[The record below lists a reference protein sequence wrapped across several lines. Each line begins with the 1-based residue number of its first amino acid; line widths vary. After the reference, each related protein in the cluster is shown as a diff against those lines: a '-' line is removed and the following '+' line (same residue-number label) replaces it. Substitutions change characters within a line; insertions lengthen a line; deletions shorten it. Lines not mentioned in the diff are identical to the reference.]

1 MFRTIIPT
9 SLALLLASPGFADA
23 IAQGVL
29 LPKKET
35 QAITFAPKNTKDVF
49 ILSVRA
55 QGSTI
60 KKGESIATS
69 DLRALDNS
77 ISDYERMVKS
87 RELNVARLRFDLEQQ
102 QESSGLKVRIAKQTL
117 QRSEEDKKDFT
128 DKRKARMLAEEEER
142 VAKAL
147 RSLSYKQEE
156 LNQLIKMYK
165 DDQVSEET
173 EEIILTRLRNELS
186 ETEFAVEGA
195 KLVSDLA
202 KLRTINRYEEDL
214 NAALERNKLNLV
226 DVEGQ
231 AKFDIEE
238 RQQALAAAEV
248 SLKRAQIHLDE
259 LKADRAMAEFKA
271 PADGILIYGGYVG
284 DRWEANTIAAKLKP
298 GGKLDPYD
306 KVGTIVPPNTEL
318 IVQAVLPDSAPT
330 PKEGEQ
336 VMMRITDMQIP
347 GTVAKANSIPDSD
360 GKRRIIV
367 KPQVPADR
375 IFAPGLPVQ
384 VTIKTEQQS

>member
-1 MFRTIIPT
+1 MFRTIIST

-49 ILSVRA
+49 ILSVRP

-77 ISDYERMVKS
+77 ISDYERLVKS
-87 RELNVARLRFDLEQQ
+87 RQLNVMRLRFDLEQQ

-117 QRSEEDKKDFT
+117 QRSEEDMKDFT
-128 DKRKARMLAEEEER
+128 EKRKSRMLAEEEER

-173 EEIILTRLRNELS
+173 EEIILTRLKNELS
-186 ETEFAVEGA
+186 ETQFAVEGA

-238 RQQALAAAEV
+238 KQQALAAAEV
-248 SLKRAQIHLDE
+248 SLKRAQVHLEE
-259 LKADRAMAEFKA
+259 LQADRSMAEFKA
-271 PADGILIYGGYVG
+271 PGDGILIYGGYVG

-347 GTVAKANSIPDSD
+347 GTVSRANSIPDSD

-367 KPQVPADR
+367 KPQAPADR

-384 VTIKTEQQS
+384 VTIKTEQS